1 MQRLFD
7 EINGDGEE
15 RVMGKKGQFIKE
27 QRSFQRELHLERPSS
42 ELQDNKSLPSTSSR
56 RQRKKIII
64 HEQYP
69 LCMNDSAIDKR

>member
-27 QRSFQRELHLERPSS
+27 QRSFRRELHLERPSS
-42 ELQDNKSLPSTSSR
+42 ELQDNKSLPSTSSG
-56 RQRKKIII
+56 RQREKNNNSRTIPIVY
-64 HEQYP
+64 ERLRY
-69 LCMNDSAIDKR
+69 